1 MSLLSWCHLLLR
13 NWPCSSPRGRRSSP
27 PIFGPAFSWS
37 SKEEE
42 QQVCLLPAERPRSW
56 AGLVIQIF
64 YLHHAVTRPLKQ
76 AAVPETEKHC
86 LPGRINLNVL
96 LLLNR
101 ERERERTEVSASL
114 RAVLVRQPVECDGPL
129 AAGTLEE
136 TLDGVVPAQL
146 MVLLHAAVGRFE
158 VGVVTLGA
166 QNKPRRFI
174 PTLVPI
180 QSLTISRLYLLLYVV
195 PRIFLFL
202 LHYYSLFALHW
213 CSFIL
218 FFSTF
223 TPKLPCTLSIY
234 LLKHIYFSILF
245 IAGCVMILF
254 KFLFY

>member
-96 LLLNR
+96 LLLLN
-101 ERERERTEVSASL
+101 RERERTEVSASL

-166 QNKPRRFI
+166 QTSRIISFQLSFPYSHWQSHDCTCYFMSC
-174 PTLVPI
+174 LVFFFFFC
-180 QSLTISRLYLLLYVV
+180 TITHYLHYTDVVVYFFEYFYSQATLYLEY
-195 PRIFLFL
+195 LF
-202 LHYYSLFALHW
+202 
-213 CSFIL
+213 
-218 FFSTF
+218 T
-223 TPKLPCTLSIY
+223 
-234 LLKHIYFSILF
+234 
-245 IAGCVMILF
+245 
-254 KFLFY
+254 

>member
-13 NWPCSSPRGRRSSP
+13 NLPCSSPRGRRSSP

-42 QQVCLLPAERPRSW
+42 EQVCLLPAERPRSW
-56 AGLVIQIF
+56 ARLVIQIF

-86 LPGRINLNVL
+86 FPGRINLKVLLLL

-101 ERERERTEVSASL
+101 EGERERTELSASL
-114 RAVLVRQPVECDGPL
+114 RAVLVWQPVECDGPL

-158 VGVVTLGA
+158 VGVLTLGA
-166 QNKPRRFI
+166 QNSRVVSFQLSFPYSHWQSHNCIYYFMSCLVFFFFFC
-174 PTLVPI
+174 TLRLFAFVFC
-180 QSLTISRLYLLLYVV
+180 TIIHYLHYTDVVLYFFFFKYFYSQATLYLEY
-195 PRIFLFL
+195 LF
-202 LHYYSLFALHW
+202 
-213 CSFIL
+213 
-218 FFSTF
+218 T
-223 TPKLPCTLSIY
+223 
-234 LLKHIYFSILF
+234 
-245 IAGCVMILF
+245 
-254 KFLFY
+254 